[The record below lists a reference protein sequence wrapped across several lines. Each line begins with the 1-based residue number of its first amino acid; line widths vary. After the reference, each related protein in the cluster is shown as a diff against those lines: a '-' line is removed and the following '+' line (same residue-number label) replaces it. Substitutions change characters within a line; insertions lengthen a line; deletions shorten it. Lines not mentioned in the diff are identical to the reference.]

1 MTTQPLSRDT
11 FQQQGVRCP
20 MCLTEFRIDDQ
31 KQELVGPDNLTT
43 PPQLPGE
50 NVDMRHDRLFRSRR
64 RCPGSEGSTEHFLP
78 YFYADPDPIVLGVVG
93 VRGTGKTHLLAAM
106 VSQLTDPQIQ
116 DRLGIVV
123 NAVDPLLHAEFHVQ
137 FVDKFINKREELVRT
152 PIATYVLAADM
163 FEITDAAGAQF
174 TLVLFDVDG
183 ESLQGPEHTLN
194 FLVVANALMFVV
206 DPDKIRGLAMD
217 GTGIRSGDQSFE
229 VVVQRVQRSRRT
241 PGKQYTHLPTAVVV
255 AKADKLTGRGHALAD
270 KWMRG
275 ATPPAEELDARRLA
289 EESEDVWAYL
299 SVFRAQR
306 WLDPARR
313 LAPATLHFASAAGT
327 EPVSPPGG
335 GAVFPES
342 GFRQIR
348 VLRPLLAL
356 LAAHGVAIRGW
367 EQQAPEPG
375 RRAAR

>member
-1 MTTQPLSRDT
+1 MTTQPLSRDI

-31 KQELVGPDNLTT
+31 KQELVGPDNLPT
-43 PPQLPGE
+43 QAHLAGE
-50 NVDMRHDRLFRSRR
+50 NVDKRHERLFRSRR

-78 YFYADPDPIVLGVVG
+78 YFYADPDPIVLGAVG

-116 DRLGIVV
+116 DQLGIVV
-123 NAVDPLLHAEFHVQ
+123 NAVDPLLHAEFHNR
-137 FVDKFINKREELVRT
+137 FVKPFIVDRQELSRT
-152 PIATYVLAADM
+152 PIATYVLAVDM
-163 FEITDAAGAQF
+163 FEITDTDGSRF

-183 ESLQGPEHTLN
+183 ESLAGPEYTLN

-206 DPDKIRGLAMD
+206 DPDQIRGLTLNGS
-217 GTGIRSGDQSFE
+217 GTRGGDRSFE

-255 AKADKLTGRGHALAD
+255 AKADKLTGRGHGLAD
-270 KWMRG
+270 RWMRG
-275 ATPPAEELDARRLA
+275 ATPPAEELDPRLLA

-299 SVFRAQR
+299 SVFGAQR

-327 EPVSPPGG
+327 EPHSPAGG
-335 GAVFPES
+335 ESVFPES